1 LSLIIDKMM
10 RNLEWKLVYQA
21 PQVMIHWPSKLLTDH
36 RKSALDYIHTL
47 FCSPATIFIADG
59 HDLFSFCSFGT
70 GQAKNSL
77 THSLI
82 FLAITLTVKGRAISL
97 HKKAQSPPQWD
108 KLAPADGWRDSR
120 NAYIPIS
127 STDPHVRRGYNKK
140 WGGENTTVHFIQML
154 VEQARWWSELLL
166 GPDDDKVHTPT
177 FYNQNLEY
185 KN

>member
-82 FLAITLTVKGRAISL
+82 FLAITLTVKGRNFSTQ
-97 HKKAQSPPQWD
+97 KGS
-108 KLAPADGWRDSR
+108 KLAVGQTCACGRLARLQKCLHTDIQHRPTRPSVQQKMRRRKYNCSFHTNAGWAGALIIRIIVG
-120 NAYIPIS
+120 A
-127 STDPHVRRGYNKK
+127 
-140 WGGENTTVHFIQML
+140 GG
-154 VEQARWWSELLL
+154 W
-166 GPDDDKVHTPT
+166 
-177 FYNQNLEY
+177 
-185 KN
+185 